1 MKVQRILNP
10 FHRMENCPK
19 PFNQSF
25 QIPFPVG
32 KNVKILKK

>member
-1 MKVQRILNP
+1 MKVQRIINP

-19 PFNQSF
+19 PFNKSF

-32 KNVKILKK
+32 KKCKNSQK